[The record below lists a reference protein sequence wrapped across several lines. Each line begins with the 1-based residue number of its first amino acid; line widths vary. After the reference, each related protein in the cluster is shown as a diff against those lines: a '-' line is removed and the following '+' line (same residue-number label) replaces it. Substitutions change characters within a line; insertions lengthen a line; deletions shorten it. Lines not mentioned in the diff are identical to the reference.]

1 MKSRYLLVL
10 AFMFAYV
17 AQGQTGVIAGS
28 VLDDTDNQ
36 GIPFANVII
45 QGTTIGVATDVEGN
59 FRLENLEPAVYNLEF
74 TSVGY
79 KPAVV
84 YEVRAYNNREQ
95 RADVRLAPDVK
106 MLESVQVRASPF
118 NKTAESPVSLRTIGT
133 EEIQRNPGG
142 SRDISRVIRSLPGVS
157 STSSF
162 RNDILSR
169 GGAPNENRFFIDGIE
184 VPNINHFATQGSSG
198 GPVGLINVDFLR
210 EVDLFTG
217 AFPASRG
224 NALSS
229 VFDFKFRE
237 GRTDRWG
244 ATLTTGSSDVG
255 ATLEGPVGTTGNVLI
270 SARRSYLQFL
280 FKALDL
286 PFLPTYNDFQFRYKV
301 KIGASNELTFL
312 GIGAIDQFALN
323 KDANETEDQRYLLD
337 LLPVN
342 EQWNYTLGAVFKH
355 YHNKGYVTVV
365 GSRNM
370 LNNSAVKYAGN
381 DESSQD
387 NLILDYDSQEMENK
401 FRLENTSRLNGFKV
415 DAGVAYEYVRYTNET
430 FNRVF
435 DAAGPQTIEFSSALD
450 FHKYGLFA
458 QVSRSFAADRVT
470 LAAGLRADGAS
481 YGDAMSNPLDQLS
494 PRVSASWTFAPA
506 WSLNANAGRYYQLP
520 AYTVLGYR
528 DENNTLVNR
537 DNGAK
542 YIRADHLVAG
552 LEYNTTFNSRVTVE
566 GFYKRYAD
574 YPFLIRDSVALA
586 NLGADFGVIGN
597 EPVLPIGE
605 GRAYGIE
612 FSAQQKLY
620 KGFFGIFAYTYV
632 VSEFQDKRGEFVPSS
647 WDNRSIVS
655 LTAGVRFKRNW
666 ELGARFR
673 YAGGLPYTPFD
684 LETSSLISS
693 WQLNNS
699 GVLALDQLNSLRL
712 GASHGLDVRV
722 DKKWSFDRWN
732 LNLYL
737 DIENLYNFQ
746 SPQPGFLLP
755 QSSADGT
762 FLVDPADDQRYLMK
776 ELENEGG
783 TLLPTLGFIF
793 II

>member
-1 MKSRYLLVL
+1 MAVSVW
-10 AFMFAYV
+10 A
-17 AQGQTGVIAGS
+17 QTGVIQGT
-28 VLDDTDNQ
+28 VVDETDNQ
-36 GIPFANVII
+36 GIPFANVVV
-45 QGTTIGVATDVEGN
+45 QGTTVGVATDVDGN
-59 FRLENLEPAVYNLEF
+59 FRLENLEPALYNLEIS
-74 TSVGY
+74 SVGY
-79 KPAVV
+79 KPSLV
-84 YEVRAYNNREQ
+84 YEIRAYNNREQ
-95 RADVRLAPDVK
+95 RVDVRLAPDVQ

-142 SRDISRVIRSLPGVS
+142 NRDISRVIRSLPGVS
-157 STSSF
+157 STASF
-162 RNDILSR
+162 RNDILIR
-169 GGAPNENRFFIDGIE
+169 GGAPNENRFFIDGVE

-210 EVDLFTG
+210 EVDLFTA

-244 ATLTTGSSDVG
+244 ATLTTGSSDIG
-255 ATLEGPVGTTGNVLI
+255 ATLEGPVGANGNLLF

-301 KIGASNELTFL
+301 KLGKSNELTVL
-312 GIGAIDQFALN
+312 GLGAIDQFSLN
-323 KDANETEDQRYLLD
+323 LEANETEDQRYILD

-342 EQWNYTLGAVFKH
+342 EQWNYALGAVFKH
-355 YHNKGYVTVV
+355 YHKNGYVTVV

-370 LNNSAVKYAGN
+370 LNNTAVKYANN
-381 DESSQD
+381 DESSEA
-387 NLILDYDSQEMENK
+387 NLILDYASQEMENK
-401 FRLENTSRLNGFKV
+401 IRLENTSRLNGYKI
-415 DAGVAYEYVRYTNET
+415 DAGIAYEYVRYTNST
-430 FNRVF
+430 FNRTF
-435 DAAGPQTIEFSSALD
+435 DASGPLTVQFSSNLD
-450 FHKYGLFA
+450 FHKYGFFA
-458 QVSRSFAADRVT
+458 QVSRNFAGDRVT

-481 YGDAMSNPLDQLS
+481 YGQAMSNPLDQFS

-537 DNGAK
+537 ENGAK

-552 LEYNTTFNSRVTVE
+552 LEYNTAFNSRVTVE
-566 GFYKRYAD
+566 GFFKRYAN
-574 YPFLIRDSVALA
+574 YPFLLRDSIALA

-597 EPVLPIGE
+597 EPVAPIGE

-612 FSAQQKLY
+612 FMAQQKFY
-620 KGFFGIFAYTYV
+620 KGFYGIFSYTYV
-632 VSEFQDKRGEFVPSS
+632 VSEFKDKQGVYVPSS

-684 LETSSLISS
+684 LATSSLISS

-722 DKKWSFDRWN
+722 DKKWSFERWN

-737 DIENLYNFQ
+737 DIENVYNFQ
-746 SPQPGFLLP
+746 SQQPGFLLP
-755 QSSADGT
+755 ESDADGN
-762 FLVDPADDQRYLMK
+762 FLVDPTDDQRYLLK
-776 ELENEGG
+776 EVENNGG
-783 TLLPTLGFIF
+783 TVLPTIG
-793 II
+793 IIIII